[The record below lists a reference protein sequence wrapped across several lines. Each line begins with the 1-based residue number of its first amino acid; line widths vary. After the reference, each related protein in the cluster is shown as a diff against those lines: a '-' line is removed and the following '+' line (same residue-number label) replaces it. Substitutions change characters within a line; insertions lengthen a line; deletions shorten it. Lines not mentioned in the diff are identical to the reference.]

1 MGVYKL
7 LHPSLQEMI
16 KTGRGMNK
24 RKMYWT
30 NQLLVVATGTSETGQ
45 TAVSIQCSL
54 ALDTEGLQS
63 YETMNLILK
72 APAMVLCGSS
82 PSKLNTFNSCGSGAR
97 KGHQKRP

>member
-63 YETMNLILK
+63 YETMEGNGGFITEHIYTPKRALPWRK
-72 APAMVLCGSS
+72 AHHWGF
-82 PSKLNTFNSCGSGAR
+82 K
-97 KGHQKRP
+97 